1 VRKIYEDLRDELLA
15 DLKAA
20 LLVDMVLLSMYG
32 AMVADGY
39 DDREGDLLS
48 RCRDVVGPDTVIGG
62 ELDLH
67 CSITPTMCAAA
78 DALVAFKASPHIDTA
93 ERAEELYAICRDKR
107 GGQTNPVRR
116 SRRCHTNARVWHYW
130 QPS

>member
-20 LLVDMVLLSMYG
+20 LLVDMVLLSVYG
-32 AMVADGY
+32 AIVAEGY
-39 DDREGDLLS
+39 DDCEGDLLS
-48 RCRDVVGPDTVIGG
+48 RCRDVVGPDT
-62 ELDLH
+62 
-67 CSITPTMCAAA
+67 
-78 DALVAFKASPHIDTA
+78 LVAFKASPHIDTA